1 MNQQQHWPC
10 NPATPEVSTMF
21 ESIAKELDA
30 QFTLGNKAKPFVQM
44 LLAAM
49 TDSNRGGVSGFVQRL
64 RELGSGWDVLVN
76 SWLSGDAYG
85 HKAMTAPQVEQAFGG
100 ANGLLGGLVSKIG
113 VGRDV
118 AIKGLIMAVPALLS
132 RFAQNG
138 RVTTALPPEVNTF
151 LGDRNQWN
159 YRSVAAT
166 ALPAA
171 AAVAPRSNWLPWV
184 IAAAAA
190 ALLLGY
196 CSMQKKPTEA
206 AAPAPAP
213 AAAPA
218 AAVPAPAPAPQPASA
233 PVAVADPTGAA
244 VVASV
249 VDGLPLLKVY
259 FDSGKSIV
267 SSEFD
272 QKVKATLD
280 YLKANAGAKAL
291 ISGFNDPT
299 GDPVKN
305 AELSKNRA
313 KAVQSALITAGVAV
327 DRTELVKPADT
338 TAGASG
344 SNAAARRVEVSV
356 TK

>member
-1 MNQQQHWPC
+1 
-10 NPATPEVSTMF
+10 MF
-21 ESIAKELDA
+21 DSIAKELDA
-30 QFTLGNKAKPFVQM
+30 QFSLGNKAKPFVQM

-49 TDSNRGGVSGFVQRL
+49 TDSSRGGVSGFVQRM
-64 RELGSGWDVLVN
+64 RELGGGWDGLVN
-76 SWLSGDAYG
+76 SWLSGDSFG

-138 RVTTALPPEVNTF
+138 RVSTALPPEVNTY

-171 AAVAPRSNWLPWV
+171 AAVVAPKSNWLPWV

-196 CSMQKKPTEA
+196 CSMQKKPAEVAATA
-206 AAPAPAP
+206 PVVAPAPAPVVAAPAPAP
-213 AAAPA
+213 T
-218 AAVPAPAPAPQPASA
+218 PAPEPASA
-233 PVAVADPTGAA
+233 PVAVAEPTGAA

-249 VDGLPLLKVY
+249 VDGLPMLKVY
-259 FDSGKSIV
+259 FESGKSIV
-267 SSEFD
+267 APEFAD
-272 QKVKATLD
+272 RVKATLD
-280 YLKANAGAKAL
+280 YLKANANAKAQ

-338 TAGASG
+338 TAGSAG
-344 SNAAARRVEVSV
+344 GNAAARRVEVSV

>member
-1 MNQQQHWPC
+1 
-10 NPATPEVSTMF
+10 MF
-21 ESIAKELDA
+21 DAIAKELDA
-30 QFTLGNKAKPFVQM
+30 QFSLGNKAKPFVQM

-49 TDSNRGGVSGFVQRL
+49 TDSSRGGVSGFVQRL
-64 RELGSGWDVLVN
+64 RELGSGWDGLVN
-76 SWLSGDAYG
+76 SWLAGDTYG

-118 AIKGLIMAVPALLS
+118 AIKGLIMAVPALVS

-138 RVTTALPPEVNTF
+138 RVATALPPEVNTF
-151 LGDRNQWN
+151 LGDRNQWS

-171 AAVAPRSNWLPWV
+171 GVVAPRSNWLPWV

-196 CSMQKKPTEA
+196 CSIQRKPAEVA
-206 AAPAPAP
+206 APAAASAPAPAPAVAAPTPAPEP

-218 AAVPAPAPAPQPASA
+218 AA
-233 PVAVADPTGAA
+233 PVADAVPTGAA
-244 VVASV
+244 AVASV
-249 VDGLPLLKVY
+249 VDGLPMLKVY

-267 SSEFD
+267 TPEFD
-272 QKVKATLD
+272 QKVKATLE
-280 YLKANAGAKAL
+280 YLRAHASSKAL

-299 GDPVKN
+299 GDAVRN

-338 TAGASG
+338 TAGAG
-344 SNAAARRVEVSV
+344 ASNAAARRVEVSV

>member
-1 MNQQQHWPC
+1 
-10 NPATPEVSTMF
+10 MF
-21 ESIAKELDA
+21 DAIAKELDA
-30 QFTLGNKAKPFVQM
+30 QFSLGNKAKPFVQM

-49 TDSNRGGVSGFVQRL
+49 TDSSRGGVSGFVQRL
-64 RELGSGWDVLVN
+64 RELGGGWDGLLN

-138 RVTTALPPEVNTF
+138 RVTTVLPPEVNTY

-171 AAVAPRSNWLPWV
+171 AAVAPKSNWLPWV

-196 CSMQKKPTEA
+196 CSMQKKPVEVATPA
-206 AAPAPAP
+206 PAPAPAPAPVVAAPAPAP
-213 AAAPA
+213 APVA
-218 AAVPAPAPAPQPASA
+218 ASA
-233 PVAVADPTGAA
+233 PVVVADPSGSA
-244 VVASV
+244 VIAST
-249 VDGLPLLKVY
+249 VDGLPMLKVY
-259 FDSGKSIV
+259 FDSGKSLV
-267 SSEFD
+267 HPDFD
-272 QKVKATLD
+272 QRVKATLD
-280 YLKANAGAKAL
+280 YLKANANAKAQ

-338 TAGASG
+338 TAGAAT
-344 SNAAARRVEVSV
+344 SNAAARGVDVSV

>member
-1 MNQQQHWPC
+1 
-10 NPATPEVSTMF
+10 MF
-21 ESIAKELDA
+21 DSIAKELDA
-30 QFTLGNKAKPFVQM
+30 QFSLGNKAKPFVQM

-49 TDSNRGGVSGFVQRL
+49 TDSSRGGVSGFVQRM
-64 RELGSGWDVLVN
+64 RELGGGWDGLVN
-76 SWLSGDAYG
+76 SWLSGDTFG

-138 RVTTALPPEVNTF
+138 RVSTALPPEVNTY

-171 AAVAPRSNWLPWV
+171 AAVVAPKSNWLPWV

-196 CSMQKKPTEA
+196 CSMQKKPVEVAAPAPVATPA
-206 AAPAPAP
+206 PAPVVAAPAPAP
-213 AAAPA
+213 A
-218 AAVPAPAPAPQPASA
+218 PAPEPASA
-233 PVAVADPTGAA
+233 PVAVVADPTGAA

-259 FDSGKSIV
+259 FDSGKTIV

-272 QKVKATLD
+272 QKAKATLD
-280 YLKANAGAKAL
+280 YLKANAGAKAQ

-338 TAGASG
+338 TAGAAT

>member
-1 MNQQQHWPC
+1 
-10 NPATPEVSTMF
+10 MF

-64 RELGSGWDVLVN
+64 REQGSGWDVLVN

-138 RVTTALPPEVNTF
+138 RVSTALPPEVNTF

-196 CSMQKKPTEA
+196 CSMQKKPAEVV
-206 AAPAPAP
+206 APAPAP
-213 AAAPA
+213 TPAPA
-218 AAVPAPAPAPQPASA
+218 AAAPTPAPAPEPAAA

-249 VDGLPLLKVY
+249 VNGLPMLKVY
-259 FDSGKSIV
+259 FDSGKFEV
-267 SSEFD
+267 ASEFAER
-272 QKVKATLD
+272 VKATVEH
-280 YLKANAGAKAL
+280 LKANAGSKAQ
-291 ISGFNDPT
+291 IAGFNDPT
-299 GDPVKN
+299 GDPAKN

-313 KAVQSALITAGVAV
+313 KAVQAALVAAGVAME
-327 DRTELVKPADT
+327 RTELVKPADA
-338 TAGASG
+338 TAGGAT